1 LQKHQLTSPL
11 PVESQEPTPYEAG
24 QKRHTRAECTSPPA
38 ISIRGL
44 TKRYGP
50 LTALNDLNLDV
61 GQGEI
66 FGFLGLNGAGK
77 TTAIRLLLDLL
88 RPTSGKA
95 FIFGYDCWTEGLD
108 ARSSSARPRSPPGAN
123 RLPARRTGTLPR
135 PDGA

>member
-1 LQKHQLTSPL
+1 MESP
-11 PVESQEPTPYEAG
+11 EAIPDKPG
-24 QKRHTRAECTSPPA
+24 QDPPASAERPAPPA

-50 LTALNDLNLDV
+50 LTALNDLNLDIDR
-61 GQGEI
+61 GEI

-95 FIFGYDCWTEGLD
+95 FIFGYDCWTRGPG
-108 ARSSSARPRSPPGAN
+108 RPGAN
-123 RLPARRTGTLPR
+123 RLPARRTGALPR